1 MGPIFLTTF
10 AAGLLISGVS
20 IFLMP
25 PEVAL
30 SIVSGYGLMFLNML
44 LLTGIWKLVYRKKKV
59 ALFGTVVVIKSVILL
74 GLVYL
79 ALKSPKIDPRWF
91 FLGLSGYFLVIVV
104 SSLIKTLLSKE

>member
-1 MGPIFLTTF
+1 MNQIFLFTF
-10 AAGLLISGVS
+10 IIGLIIGASSIQFLPYDKAISVV
-20 IFLMP
+20 F
-25 PEVAL
+25 
-30 SIVSGYGLMFLNML
+30 GYCLMFFNVVLI
-44 LLTGIWKLVYRKKKV
+44 TVIWKLVYRKKKV
-59 ALFGTVVVIKSVILL
+59 ALFGTVVVIKSLILL